1 MKRIV
6 PTLVSAIALALAPA
20 PTFAAAHTEPAAA
33 SPATESDPVDP
44 ISQAKAWH
52 LEADA
57 KYNTAD
63 YEGAITAWQKAFAA
77 LPRTGEAN
85 VYRSAILYNIAAAR
99 EKLFALRG
107 DVEHLKQAK
116 ILLEQFEASI
126 DDSYP
131 PGAEEAAQERAR
143 VQEKIAAID
152 AQIAAQIAA
161 SQAAREP
168 DPAPPTGPTTEPVAD
183 APTSDAPTTRSKP
196 SARTYFIVGG
206 VLSGLG
212 VAAGAGMVAALVVGR
227 RANDLDGLD
236 DRDFAGREAQFD
248 RGRRANTAAFATG
261 TLGAVLL
268 AAGVAM
274 IVVGAKR
281 RDPRSAVTP
290 FVGRGLAGVGVGG
303 RF

>member
-20 PTFAAAHTEPAAA
+20 PAFAAARTEPAAA
-33 SPATESDPVDP
+33 SPATEPDPVDP

-77 LPRTGEAN
+77 LPRGGEAN

-126 DDSYP
+126 DESYP

-152 AQIAAQIAA
+152 AQIAA
-161 SQAAREP
+161 SEAAREP
-168 DPAPPTGPTTEPVAD
+168 DPAPPTGPTTEPAVD
-183 APTSDAPTTRSKP
+183 APTSDAPATRSKP

-261 TLGAVLL
+261 TFGAVLL

-281 RDPRSAVTP
+281 RDTRTAVTP
-290 FVGRGLAGVGVGG
+290 VVGRGLAGVGVGG

>member
-1 MKRIV
+1 MNRIV
-6 PTLVSAIALALAPA
+6 PTFATAIALALAPA
-20 PTFAAAHTEPAAA
+20 PTFAAAATEPAAA
-33 SPATESDPVDP
+33 PPATEPAAAAVDP
-44 ISQAKAWH
+44 ISEAKAWH

-77 LPRTGEAN
+77 LPRTAEAN
-85 VYRSAILYNIAAAR
+85 TYRSLILYNIAAAR

-107 DVEHLKQAK
+107 DVEQLKQAK

-126 DDSYP
+126 DETY
-131 PGAEEAAQERAR
+131 AAAPEQGEQERAR
-143 VQEKIAAID
+143 VQEKLAAID
-152 AQIAAQIAA
+152 AQIAQTEA
-161 SQAAREP
+161 E
-168 DPAPPTGPTTEPVAD
+168 PAPEPAPTATPTTNEPVTNPPTTD
-183 APTSDAPTTRSKP
+183 APATRSKTP
-196 SARTYFIVGG
+196 ARTYFIVGG

-248 RGRRANTAAFATG
+248 RGRQANTAAFATG
-261 TLGAVLL
+261 TLGGVLL
-268 AAGVAM
+268 AAGIAM

-281 RDPRSAVTP
+281 RDTRTAVTP
-290 FVGRGLAGVGVGG
+290 VLGRGLAGIGVGG